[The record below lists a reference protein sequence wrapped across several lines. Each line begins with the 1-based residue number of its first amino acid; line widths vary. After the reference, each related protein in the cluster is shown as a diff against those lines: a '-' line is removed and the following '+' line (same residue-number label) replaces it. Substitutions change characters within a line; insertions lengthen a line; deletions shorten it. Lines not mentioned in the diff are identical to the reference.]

1 MTAKQ
6 YLLRAYNLKRRI
18 EAKEMHLEE
27 LRTQAEHITADLN
40 GMPRGSGP
48 SSPVERVAVQIADL
62 SWELELD
69 WLDLLQYQEETKR
82 LIERLDNDAD
92 VQVMSLRYLSYL
104 TWERIAEEVHYSG
117 SQVYRIQVRAHRKI
131 EQMINVWRRMN
142 VYPCDMVTLRGVG
155 QR

>member
-27 LRTQAEHITADLN
+27 LRTQAEHITADLT

-62 SWELELD
+62 SWDLEQD

-104 TWERIAEEVHYSG
+104 TWEKIAEEVHYSG

-131 EQMINVWRRMN
+131 EQMINV
-142 VYPCDMVTLRGVG
+142 
-155 QR
+155 

>member
-69 WLDLLQYQEETKR
+69 WIDLLQYQEETKR

-104 TWERIAEEVHYSG
+104 TWEKIAEEVHYSG

-131 EQMINVWRRMN
+131 EQMINV
-142 VYPCDMVTLRGVG
+142 
-155 QR
+155 

>member
-6 YLLRAYNLKRRI
+6 YLMRGYNLRRHI
-18 EAKEMHLEE
+18 HEKETQLEE
-27 LRTQAEHITADLN
+27 LRTQAEHITANLN

-62 SWELELD
+62 SWDLEQD
-69 WLDLLQYQEETKR
+69 WLDLLQYQEETRR

-104 TWERIAEEVHYSG
+104 TWEKIAEEVHYSG

-131 EQMINVWRRMN
+131 EQMINV
-142 VYPCDMVTLRGVG
+142 
-155 QR
+155 

>member
-6 YLLRAYNLKRRI
+6 YLLRPYNLKRRI

-62 SWELELD
+62 SWDLEQD

-131 EQMINVWRRMN
+131 EQMINV
-142 VYPCDMVTLRGVG
+142 
-155 QR
+155 

>member
-62 SWELELD
+62 SWDLEQD
-69 WLDLLQYQEETKR
+69 WLDLLQYQEETRR
-82 LIERLDNDAD
+82 LIECLDNDAD

-131 EQMINVWRRMN
+131 EQMINV
-142 VYPCDMVTLRGVG
+142 
-155 QR
+155 

>member
-18 EAKEMHLEE
+18 DAKEMHLEE

-69 WLDLLQYQEETKR
+69 WLDLLQYQEETKH

-131 EQMINVWRRMN
+131 EQMIA
-142 VYPCDMVTLRGVG
+142 YEEE
-155 QR
+155 

>member
-1 MTAKQ
+1 MTARQ
-6 YLLRAYNLKRRI
+6 YLSRAYNLRRRI
-18 EAKEMHLEE
+18 AAKELHLAE
-27 LRTQAEHITADLN
+27 LRTQAEHITADLT
-40 GMPRGSGP
+40 GMPKGSGA

-62 SWELELD
+62 SWDLEQD

-104 TWERIAEEVHYSG
+104 TWEKIAEEVHYSG

-131 EQMINVWRRMN
+131 EQMINV
-142 VYPCDMVTLRGVG
+142 
-155 QR
+155 

>member
-69 WLDLLQYQEETKR
+69 WLDLLQYQEETR
-82 LIERLDNDAD
+82 QLIERLDNDAD

-131 EQMINVWRRMN
+131 EQMIA
-142 VYPCDMVTLRGVG
+142 YEEE
-155 QR
+155 

>member
-104 TWERIAEEVHYSG
+104 TWEKIAEEVHYSG

-131 EQMINVWRRMN
+131 EQMINV
-142 VYPCDMVTLRGVG
+142 
-155 QR
+155 

>member
-40 GMPRGSGP
+40 DMPRGSES

-62 SWELELD
+62 SWDLEQD
-69 WLDLLQYQEETKR
+69 WLDLLQYQEETRR

-104 TWERIAEEVHYSG
+104 TWEKIAEEVHYSG

-131 EQMINVWRRMN
+131 EQMINV
-142 VYPCDMVTLRGVG
+142 
-155 QR
+155 

>member
-69 WLDLLQYQEETKR
+69 WLDILVYQEEIRKTIA
-82 LIERLDNDAD
+82 LINDDTLA
-92 VQVMSLRYLSYL
+92 QLLSLRYLSYKS
-104 TWERIAEEVHYSG
+104 WREIAETMHYSPRHITRLHAKALAL
-117 SQVYRIQVRAHRKI
+117 VDHVL
-131 EQMINVWRRMN
+131 E
-142 VYPCDMVTLRGVG
+142 
-155 QR
+155 

>member
-1 MTAKQ
+1 MTARQ
-6 YLLRAYNLKRRI
+6 YLSRAYNLRRRI
-18 EAKEMHLEE
+18 AAKELHLAE

-131 EQMINVWRRMN
+131 EQMINV
-142 VYPCDMVTLRGVG
+142 
-155 QR
+155 

>member
-62 SWELELD
+62 SWDLEQD

-131 EQMINVWRRMN
+131 EQMINV
-142 VYPCDMVTLRGVG
+142 
-155 QR
+155 

>member
-1 MTAKQ
+1 MTARQ
-6 YLLRAYNLKRRI
+6 YLSRAYNLRRRI
-18 EAKEMHLEE
+18 AAKELHLAE
-27 LRTQAEHITADLN
+27 LRTQAEHITADLT
-40 GMPRGSGP
+40 GMPKGSGA

-62 SWELELD
+62 SWELEQD

-131 EQMINVWRRMN
+131 EQMINV
-142 VYPCDMVTLRGVG
+142 
-155 QR
+155 